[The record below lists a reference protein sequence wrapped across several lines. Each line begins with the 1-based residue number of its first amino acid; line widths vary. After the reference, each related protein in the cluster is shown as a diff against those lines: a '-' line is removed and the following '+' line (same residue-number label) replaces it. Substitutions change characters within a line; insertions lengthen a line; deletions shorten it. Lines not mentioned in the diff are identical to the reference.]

1 MLSVL
6 SQFPPD
12 SLPCLL
18 SDFCIN
24 FIWDFTGN
32 MGAIKFIG
40 NTRPPKFFLILED
53 ITQQLLESK
62 HILTLGQLF
71 KIVPN
76 LKQYVTSKFFPKKKI
91 VTTSRPNLVIASMA
105 IDLHMVVI

>member
-1 MLSVL
+1 MG
-6 SQFPPD
+6 F
-12 SLPCLL
+12 
-18 SDFCIN
+18 
-24 FIWDFTGN
+24 FTEN
-32 MGAIKFIG
+32 MGAIKFTG
-40 NTRPPKFFLILED
+40 NTKPPEFFLILED

-71 KIVPN
+71 KIVSN
-76 LKQYVTSKFFPKKKI
+76 LKQYATSRFFPRRKI